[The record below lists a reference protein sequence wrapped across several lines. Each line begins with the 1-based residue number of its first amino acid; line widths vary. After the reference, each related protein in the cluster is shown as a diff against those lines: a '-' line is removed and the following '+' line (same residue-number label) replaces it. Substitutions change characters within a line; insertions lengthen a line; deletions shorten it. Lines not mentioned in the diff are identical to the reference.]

1 MSSDDADATLEALE
15 PRFLDALRASAAGDI
30 DTAEDE
36 LREIVKVEPRL
47 PEPHMELAR
56 LLLDTGRLEEAEA
69 HVREALTHLESG
81 GQWTDELPENVVLAL
96 ANALLAEVLRQR
108 ADQDDVI
115 FGDPE
120 QFKAM
125 LDEAQMRFRTASSLD
140 PRDEY
145 SSFHAFFLG
154 PVKGTSPAPE
164 A

>member
-1 MSSDDADATLEALE
+1 MEPNEDDQARLEALSA
-15 PRFLDALRASAAGDI
+15 RFIQALRSKADGDL

-36 LREIVKVEPRL
+36 LRAVLRAEPRL

-56 LLLDTGRLEEAEA
+56 VLLDTGRLEEAEV
-69 HVREALTHLESG
+69 HGREALGYLEAG
-81 GQWTDELPENVVLAL
+81 GQWTDEIPEPVVLAL
-96 ANALLAEVLRQR
+96 CNALLAEILRQR

-115 FGDPE
+115 FGDPVA
-120 QFKAM
+120 FRAM
-125 LDEAQMRFRTASSLD
+125 LDEARERFETAARLD

-154 PVKGTSPAPE
+154 PVGGTPE